1 MSNESGAVSY
11 PKSGENIGRGI
22 KLMHN
27 GKVKPTII
35 SVTLIIVFFNI
46 YFGLIAFILF
56 SAQAYSFTFDK
67 VFEHSASQEHV
78 FIEIFQLVQ
87 SALDG
92 YKVQWMTVREITFI
106 EF

>member
-35 SVTLIIVFFNI
+35 SVTLIIVFF
-46 YFGLIAFILF
+46 
-56 SAQAYSFTFDK
+56 
-67 VFEHSASQEHV
+67 
-78 FIEIFQLVQ
+78 
-87 SALDG
+87 
-92 YKVQWMTVREITFI
+92 
-106 EF
+106 

>member
-27 GKVKPTII
+27 
-35 SVTLIIVFFNI
+35 
-46 YFGLIAFILF
+46 
-56 SAQAYSFTFDK
+56 AQAYSFTFDK